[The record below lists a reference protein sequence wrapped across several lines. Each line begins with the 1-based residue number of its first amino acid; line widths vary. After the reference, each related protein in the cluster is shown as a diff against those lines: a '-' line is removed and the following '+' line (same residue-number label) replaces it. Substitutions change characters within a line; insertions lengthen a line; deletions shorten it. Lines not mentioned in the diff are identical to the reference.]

1 MNYEPNISE
10 TLRAQ
15 YGQPADF
22 FEIGYVPRDDFSLL
36 KFVLTAQTNRF
47 VIHGGENLHFLK
59 LSQQRSRRCAVSRS
73 QSRVTENFKSSHRR
87 ESEPRSLNGAGVC
100 ENPAGIGSA
109 GVSVKPDVRVEQPA
123 HQRSFH
129 CLRSRSSHS
138 ARAS

>member
-1 MNYEPNISE
+1 MNYEPNTSE

-59 LSQQRSRRCAVSRS
+59 LNQQRSRRCPARPRPA
-73 QSRVTENFKSSHRR
+73 RVTENFSASHRR
-87 ESEPRSLNGAGVC
+87 EPEPRSLNGAGVC
-100 ENPAGIGSA
+100 ETPAGIGSA
-109 GVSVKPDVRVEQPA
+109 GASVKPDVRVEQPA
-123 HQRSFH
+123 H
-129 CLRSRSSHS
+129 
-138 ARAS
+138 